1 MGAMHLDETRPLPDT
16 QPYEMILEFAR
27 AQKAEDP
34 YSFQFE
40 EQEYR
45 LRMKG
50 GVTRSAR
57 FPWSEQLLEDLR
69 ALTREQS
76 APEAARR
83 VGEHL
88 RRFLDELDWGGHE
101 HVLGRIGKLPG
112 ELRVVIRS
120 AAAELYA
127 LPWELVTL
135 KDSGQHLADVP
146 GCTVSYE
153 WPTEQGNT
161 VSSPAP
167 ERGRV
172 LFAWSAAGGMV
183 PAEHHLRSLEQ
194 SCQNGDLAF
203 NEQQDTLPRVS
214 LKSLEERLSQSPE
227 PISVLHVL
235 CHGASLETKES
246 SVYGLVWNSPL
257 EGRDKELVDGAKL
270 GALLAPYS
278 STLKLVVLCACH
290 SGDAGKMASSLGS
303 VAQEVHRAGIEVVVA
318 SRLPL
323 SGMGSVLVTETLY
336 QKLLVENC
344 SVEESLSAARRKLRV
359 AGSGFDWAA
368 LQLYAHSSQPLFLGQ
383 RKPQEA
389 RRVLTLEAPR
399 VLALLAAI
407 AERGNR
413 LICRITAPSSCQA
426 RRSGERGRHQVE
438 LRLSVSWPCTLCET
452 HERHDG
458 DSCRHHC

>member
-1 MGAMHLDETRPLPDT
+1 MGAMHFDETCPLPGT
-16 QPYEMILEFAR
+16 QPYEMILEFSR

-34 YSFQFE
+34 YSFRFE

-45 LRMKG
+45 LRMRG
-50 GVTRSAR
+50 GVTRSAS

-69 ALTREQS
+69 ALTRAQS
-76 APEAARR
+76 APEAAKRL
-83 VGEHL
+83 GEHL

-101 HVLGRIGKLPG
+101 HVLGRTGKIPG
-112 ELRVVIRS
+112 GLRIVIRS
-120 AAAELYA
+120 CAAELYA

-135 KDSGQHLADVP
+135 KDSGQHLVDVP

-153 WPTEQGNT
+153 WPTEQGYIAG
-161 VSSPAP
+161 SPAP

-194 SCQNGDLAF
+194 ACQDGDLEF

-214 LKSLEERLSQSPE
+214 LSSLEKRLSESPE

-235 CHGASLETKES
+235 CHGASLETAES
-246 SVYGLVWNSPL
+246 GVYGLVWNSSL
-257 EGRDKELVDGAKL
+257 EGQAKELVDGTKL
-270 GALLAPYS
+270 GAVLAPYS
-278 STLKLVVLCACH
+278 GTLKLVVLCACH
-290 SGDAGKMASSLGS
+290 SGDGGKMASCLGS

-323 SGMGSVLVTETLY
+323 SATGSVLMTETLY

-344 SVEESLSAARRKLRV
+344 SLEESLGAARRKLRV
-359 AGSGFDWAA
+359 TGGGFDWAA
-368 LQLYAHSSQPLFLGQ
+368 LQFYAHRSQPLFLGQ
-383 RKPQEA
+383 RKAQETP
-389 RRVLTLEAPR
+389 RVLTLEAPR
-399 VLALLAAI
+399 VLALLAAAI

-413 LICRITAPSSCQA
+413 LIGRMTAPSSCQA
-426 RRSGERGRHQVE
+426 KRSGERGMCQVE
-438 LRLSVSWPCTLCET
+438 LTLRASWPCTLCET
-452 HERHDG
+452 SGRHG
-458 DSCRHHC
+458 GSCRPQ